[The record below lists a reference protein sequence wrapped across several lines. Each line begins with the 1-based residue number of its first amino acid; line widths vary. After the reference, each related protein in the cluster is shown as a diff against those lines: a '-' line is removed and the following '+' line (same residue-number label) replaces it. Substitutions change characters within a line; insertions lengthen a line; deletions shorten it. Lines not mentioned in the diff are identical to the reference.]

1 MADSR
6 RGLLGAAVTRS
17 RQLLLDLDGV
27 AAAAQGISVSQQEE
41 KALTAL
47 ATLEAQLHDAVRQK
61 MDGVRAKLK
70 SDMKARI
77 RGLMINRAQRLSECH
92 MIVSLSS
99 AFMRRYWNRRYRSV
113 RAFSSAKHYGCILT
127 ACASSST
134 KS

>member
-1 MADSR
+1 MAEER

-17 RQLLLDLDGV
+17 RQLLLDLDDV

-70 SDMKARI
+70 SGMKARI

-92 MIVSLSS
+92 MVVL
-99 AFMRRYWNRRYRSV
+99 
-113 RAFSSAKHYGCILT
+113 L
-127 ACASSST
+127 
-134 KS
+134 